1 MHSKALT
8 LARPPAIP
16 LAVPCY
22 IAPTQRVYISKLK
35 FLVGTKEWDSFRA
48 IRWCLLSFHSIC
60 GHCGD
65 WGNFTDAP
73 NTAFGMTRMAL
84 IPQTDRA
91 TRRFSQNLVNS
102 TDKSATNRMELE
114 CYSWPTCS
122 KQPRLVDCRIGV
134 VNKLDRR
141 VLLTTRSTCRGDV
154 WDKVRERSALS
165 SGDTRISLRHSVR

>member
-35 FLVGTKEWDSFRA
+35 FLVGTKERDSFRA
-48 IRWCLLSFHSIC
+48 IRWCLLSFAVIVETEATLQTLQTPRS
-60 GHCGD
+60 G
-65 WGNFTDAP
+65 WLVWRQA
-73 NTAFGMTRMAL
+73 AL

-141 VLLTTRSTCRGDV
+141 RRRRVLLTTRSTRRG
-154 WDKVRERSALS
+154 
-165 SGDTRISLRHSVR
+165 

>member
-16 LAVPCY
+16 LAVPCQ

-35 FLVGTKEWDSFRA
+35 FVVGTKEWDSFRA

-73 NTAFGMTRMAL
+73 RSGWLVWRQAAL

-134 VNKLDRR
+134 VNKLGRRRRRR
-141 VLLTTRSTCRGDV
+141 VLLTTRSTRRG
-154 WDKVRERSALS
+154 
-165 SGDTRISLRHSVR
+165 